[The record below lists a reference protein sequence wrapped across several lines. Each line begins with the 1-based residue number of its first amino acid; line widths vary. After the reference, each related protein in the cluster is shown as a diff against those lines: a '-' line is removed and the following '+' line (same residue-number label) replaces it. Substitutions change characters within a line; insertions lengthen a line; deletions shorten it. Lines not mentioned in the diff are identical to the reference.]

1 MDFYNKVING
11 KKEFQYFL
19 YLIEHLN
26 MLELEYKELVNDRDF
41 KLKLILIEDFDD
53 ANKYFVSSFEE
64 YKNEINKLA
73 INKLDAKELDDLGS
87 RIDTFIN
94 EMNVVFHQVELP
106 EITLKK

>member
-1 MDFYNKVING
+1 MDFYKQVINE
-11 KKEFQYFL
+11 KKELEYFL

-26 MLELEYKELVNDRDF
+26 MIELEYKELINDRDF

-53 ANKYFVSSFEE
+53 VNKYFVSVFEE

-73 INKLDAKELDDLGS
+73 LNRLVVKELDDLGS

-94 EMNVVFHQVELP
+94 EMNVVFNQVELP
-106 EITLKK
+106 EITLK

>member
-1 MDFYNKVING
+1 MDFYNQVINER
-11 KKEFQYFL
+11 KELEYFL

-26 MLELEYKELVNDRDF
+26 KAELEYKELVNDRDF

>member
-1 MDFYNKVING
+1 MDFYNQVINE

-53 ANKYFVSSFEE
+53 ANKYFVSSFEG

-73 INKLDAKELDDLGS
+73 INKLDVKELDDLGS